1 MLLASTMNISSD
13 VIAQTPSK
21 ANFVTQVEGIKEY
34 TLSNGL
40 QVLLIPDAT
49 QNNLIVNIVYKVGS
63 KHEGYG
69 EKGMAHLL
77 EHMLFKS
84 TKNLGDIKKMLSDK
98 GGSANGTTWYDRT
111 NYYEVFPST
120 EENLSWALEMEADRM
135 INATILQED
144 LDKEFSVVRN
154 EFEIGENNPSRVL
167 MERTINTAFLWHNY
181 GLSTIGSKEDIERVK
196 TPQLRRFY
204 EKYYQP
210 DNAVLVIAGKFD
222 EQKALD
228 YVERYFSVIPRP
240 TRVLDEILT
249 VEPAQDGEK
258 YVEVK
263 RNGDS
268 KHIQVLYHTASF
280 ADKDFAALSA
290 LERILN
296 NDPSGYL
303 YESLVET
310 HTVTSLYAFTP
321 TVRDASFMLFNF
333 NIANDKDQTKALE
346 NIKIELA
353 KISSNQYTQA
363 ELDRAKTKLLKD
375 LEAIQN
381 NTISTAVNLTEII
394 GSGDYRLSFLYR
406 DNIENLTLEDI
417 QRVANKYFKNNNRT
431 IGLFIPTKDET
442 RVKATEFTNEDIN
455 SLVKNY
461 KGKQTTENLRE
472 FAPTIANL
480 EKNYTSGTLSNGL
493 KYGVIDKDLKGEKVT
508 ISVNI
513 PVGNQSDLKNKQYI
527 GGITAS
533 LLTAG
538 TTSLNKQQIKDQL
551 DALKS
556 NINIRFSNQNISITV
571 TSYRNT
577 IAETMNILNDI
588 LKNPAF
594 PESELTKLKLE
605 YTTSFESRLND
616 PQTVAFNKIRQLTSN
631 EEKGSIFYVPS
642 IQEDIEGVKA
652 VTINQMKEFHKTFF
666 GANNGT
672 ATVLGINN
680 QKEAKDLLEKVLGN
694 WNNKAKF
701 ERAYPKFYA
710 TKQSKEIIQ
719 TPDKEN
725 AAAVGKL
732 NFEMSNT
739 SSDFA
744 ALTFADEV
752 MGGGFMTARIP
763 QRLREKEGISYGA
776 GTSLSISNDPK
787 NNNASWMI
795 YAFLNPTK
803 RDNVENAIND
813 EFLKLVTNG
822 ITEEELKATKTSW
835 KSTRQ
840 TDLGSDNYL
849 MFLSSLYLIYNK
861 PFSDF
866 DKLNAEID
874 KLTVK
879 QVNDAI
885 KKYLQP
891 SKFTTVYV
899 GDFTKK

>member
-1 MLLASTMNISSD
+1 MVLASTMSISSD
-13 VIAQTPSK
+13 AIAQTPSK
-21 ANFVTQVEGIKEY
+21 ATFVTQVEGIKEY
-34 TLSNGL
+34 TLDNGL

-111 NYYEVFPST
+111 NYYEIFPSSD
-120 EENLSWALEMEADRM
+120 ENLSWALEMEADRM

-210 DNAVLVIAGKFD
+210 DNAVLIVAGKFD

-228 YVERYFSVIPRP
+228 YIEQYFSIIPKP
-240 TRVLDEILT
+240 TRVLDDILT

-258 YVEVK
+258 YIEVK

-268 KHIQVLYHTASF
+268 KHIQALYHTASY

-303 YESLVET
+303 YKSLVET
-310 HTVTSLYAFTP
+310 HKVTSLYAFTP

-333 NIANDKDQTKALE
+333 NIANDKDQLKALE
-346 NIKIELA
+346 DIKIELA
-353 KISSNQYTQA
+353 KISTNEYTQA
-363 ELDRAKTKLLKD
+363 DLDRAKTKLLKD
-375 LEAIQN
+375 IETIQN
-381 NTISTAVNLTEII
+381 NTIGKAINLTEII

-406 DNIENLTLEDI
+406 DNIESLTLEDI
-417 QRVANKYFKNNNRT
+417 QRVAKKYFRDNNRT

-442 RVKATEFTNEDIN
+442 RVKASEFTNEDIDA
-455 SLVKNY
+455 LVKNY
-461 KGKQTTENLRE
+461 KGKETTENLRE

-508 ISVNI
+508 ISVSI
-513 PVGNQSDLKNKQYI
+513 PVGNQQDLKNKQYI
-527 GGITAS
+527 GSLTAA

-538 TTSLNKQQIKDQL
+538 TSTLNKQEIKDQL

-556 NINIRFSNQNISITV
+556 TISIRFSNQNISISV
-571 TSYRNT
+571 SSYRST
-577 IAETMNILNDI
+577 IEKTMDILNDV
-588 LKNPAF
+588 LKNPTF
-594 PESELTKLKLE
+594 PESELNKLKLE
-605 YTTSFESRLND
+605 YTTSLESRLND
-616 PQTVAFNKIRQLTSN
+616 PQNVAFTKIRQLTSN
-631 EEKGSIFYVPS
+631 EVKGSIFYVSS
-642 IQEDIEGVKA
+642 IQEDIDGIKT
-652 VTINQMKEFHKTFF
+652 VTVDQLKDFHQTFF

-672 ATVLGINN
+672 ASILGLND
-680 QKEAKDLLEKVLGN
+680 QKQAKDLLEKVLGN
-694 WNNKAKF
+694 WNNKVKF
-701 ERAYPKFYA
+701 ERVYPTFFA

-732 NFEMSNT
+732 NFEMTNT
-739 SSDFA
+739 SPDFA
-744 ALTFADEV
+744 ALTFANEV

-776 GTSLSISNDPK
+776 GTSLSVSNDPK

-813 EFLKLVTNG
+813 EFSKLVANG

-835 KSTRQ
+835 KSARQ
-840 TDLGSDNYL
+840 TDLGNDNYL
-849 MFLSSLYLIYNK
+849 LFLSNRYLIYGT

-879 QVNDAI
+879 QVNNAI
-885 KKYLQP
+885 KKYLKP
-891 SKFTTVYV
+891 SNFTTIYV